1 MAKINEKKKKSGRD
15 EDQQVSS
22 CAAAPPGLP
31 FHHPEHEV
39 AESAAPAHHSLI
51 PSFFILF
58 HLSMPVWPAHS
69 MRDVIARLY
78 DAALLQKVRLTTGT
92 TAPRSWVG
100 QDGVPAGEFSVA
112 PQLVTVAGSP
122 AAGSISRAEALR
134 SAMGRFAN
142 QILAVCLPASMS
154 PSP

>member
-1 MAKINEKKKKSGRD
+1 VAKINEKKKKSGRD

-58 HLSMPVWPAHS
+58 HLSMPFWPAHS
-69 MRDVIARLY
+69 MRDVIAPLY
-78 DAALLQKVRLTTGT
+78 DAAPLQTMRLTTGT

-112 PQLVTVAGSP
+112 PQPVTVAWSP
-122 AAGSISRAEALR
+122 AAGSTSRAE
-134 SAMGRFAN
+134 SMGTLVTLVTFT
-142 QILAVCLPASMS
+142 ASFHTATS
-154 PSP
+154 